1 MIPLRDTI
9 PSRTF
14 PYVTILLIIF
24 NGLAFLLE
32 MSLGEYLK
40 DFISTFGLIPTNY
53 FRQASQGG
61 LGIIPRFFPFFT
73 SIFLHGGWFHVIWN
87 IWFLWIFGDNVE
99 DHFGHFKY
107 LLFYIACGVIA
118 GLAHVYMNPDSTMP
132 TIGASG
138 AIAGV
143 MGAYIIRYPRAKVLT
158 LIPIFLIFPI
168 INIPAYVFLGFW
180 FFVQFLSGF
189 ASLNISGSDPGYF
202 VHVRRFVPA
211 KYNLRFCTCNASFTG
226 SGKLYPK
233 VSCLRRMY
241 DPS

>member
-24 NGLAFLLE
+24 NGLVFLLE
-32 MSLGEYLK
+32 MSMGEYLQ
-40 DFISTFGLIPTNY
+40 DFISIFGIIPTNY
-53 FRQASQGG
+53 FHQASQGG
-61 LGIIPRFFPFFT
+61 LGIITRFIPFFT

-87 IWFLWIFGDNVE
+87 IWFLWIFGDNIE

-107 LLFYIACGVIA
+107 LLFYIAYGVIA
-118 GLAHVYMNPDSTMP
+118 GLTHVYMNPGSSMP

-180 FFVQFLSGF
+180 FLVQFLSGF
-189 ASLNISGSDPGYF
+189 ASLNISGSFGGVAWWAHIGGF
-202 VHVRRFVPA
+202 VAGMLSIILFPRKRE
-211 KYNLRFCTCNASFTG
+211 KSNY
-226 SGKLYPK
+226 
-233 VSCLRRMY
+233 
-241 DPS
+241 